1 MTSMGNDIVALKAIN
16 ITRSKQFNFYS
27 KFISIAEENIYNQ
40 QLYAEIPFENFVWLL
55 WSIKESVFKYLQR
68 IKPDLVF
75 SPCKICITQL
85 RLPAQNLVMEFEG
98 NEMEGR
104 GFNDEAVYKTEVAF
118 GAYMLYSR
126 SVISNEFI
134 FSAVN
139 HEDDFENT
147 NWGIQAITS
156 SDPEYQSKAVRM
168 LLINRLMILFPGV
181 DLAIGKSPYGYPVL
195 LINGAEETT
204 IPISLTHHNHFVG
217 YSFLL
222 KDKIAD

>member
-1 MTSMGNDIVALKAIN
+1 MTSIGNDIVALRAIN

-27 KFISIAEENIYNQ
+27 KFISKGEENIYNQ
-40 QLYAEIPFENFVWLL
+40 QLSNEIPFENFVWLL
-55 WSIKESVFKYLQR
+55 WSVKESVFKYLQR

-75 SPCKICITQL
+75 SPSKICITQL
-85 RLPAQNLVMEFEG
+85 RIPAQNAVMEFEG
-98 NEMEGR
+98 NEKEGR
-104 GFNDEAVYKTEVAF
+104 GFNDKMVYKTEVAF
-118 GAYMLYSR
+118 GAYTLYSG

-134 FSAVN
+134 FSAAN

-168 LLINRLMILFPGV
+168 LLIKRLMILLPGV
-181 DLAIGKSPYGYPVL
+181 ELNIDKSPYGYPIL
-195 LINGAEETT
+195 LINGTEETT
-204 IPISLTHHNHFVG
+204 IPVSLAHHDHFVA